1 MTPVPDPK
9 TLKNLGLISYAAFLS
24 TVLLTTTS
32 YGEKS
37 FITDVSTLQLA
48 LCSAAS
54 LTIPFV
60 IFRRRKSLGRRECLT
75 WIVLAVGCAVLAMDD
90 KLMLHERLDQTIHAA
105 YGWEE
110 THISDK
116 IDDIIVGLYGVIGIV
131 FIAANRSFFSV
142 FRKIHGIHK
151 RLNRLGLHH
160 GFMRYEVALRA
171 QRDSE
176 PSPNPSGRMVKNIWR
191 SFASDWATL
200 RPRRRY
206 ENTSK
211 NPRRPSSTTIKIQY

>member
-9 TLKNLGLISYAAFLS
+9 TIKNLGLISYAAFLS

-54 LTIPFV
+54 LTIPFA

-105 YGWEE
+105 YG
-110 THISDK
+110 
-116 IDDIIVGLYGVIGIV
+116 
-131 FIAANRSFFSV
+131 
-142 FRKIHGIHK
+142 
-151 RLNRLGLHH
+151 
-160 GFMRYEVALRA
+160 
-171 QRDSE
+171 
-176 PSPNPSGRMVKNIWR
+176 
-191 SFASDWATL
+191 
-200 RPRRRY
+200 
-206 ENTSK
+206 
-211 NPRRPSSTTIKIQY
+211 